1 MAISVELIA
10 YSQLA
15 PAKNMD
21 ADSMVEKV
29 NASAA
34 NLCYNAIGAKDIL
47 ADMTNENAQR
57 LTKMMIATGHHSTIE
72 HVSFTFAIEGISRA
86 CTHQLVR
93 HRIASYSQQSQ
104 RYVKAKDFVSSAIKP
119 KTIANNAEANEKFDA
134 LMQKIADCYNE
145 LTELGIPAEDARFV
159 LPNAAETKIVVTM
172 NARSLLHFFEERCC
186 NRAQWEIREMANL
199 MLKEVRKV
207 APTLFACAGPT
218 CEVGRFCREGKRS
231 CGKLEGLLKA
241 DALKAEANKK

>member
-15 PAKNMD
+15 PAKKTDENY
-21 ADSMVEKV
+21 AIERV

-47 ADMTNENAQR
+47 ADMTDAKAQR
-57 LTKMMIATGHHSTIE
+57 LTRQMVKSGHHSTIE
-72 HVSFTFAIEGISRA
+72 HMNFTFAIEGVSRA

-104 RYVKAKDFVSSAIKP
+104 RYVKADSFLDNAIKP
-119 KTIANNAEANEKFDA
+119 HTVAAKAEASAKFDA
-134 LMQKIADCYNE
+134 LMQQIAKCYNE
-145 LTELGIPAEDARFV
+145 LTEMGIPAEDARFV

-186 NRAQWEIREMANL
+186 TRAQWEIRELANL
-199 MLKEVRKV
+199 MLAEVRKV
-207 APTLFACAGPT
+207 APTLFADAGPT
-218 CEVGRFCREGKRS
+218 CEAARFCREGKRS
-231 CGKLEGLLKA
+231 CGKLEALLKA
-241 DALKAEANKK
+241 DAAQNKE

>member
-15 PAKNMD
+15 PERNLNND
-21 ADSMVEKV
+21 CMVEQV

-57 LTKMMIATGHHSTIE
+57 LTRMMVNTGHHSTIE

-104 RYVKAKDFVSSAIKP
+104 RYVKANTFIDSAIKP
-119 KTIANNAEANEKFDA
+119 KSIAGNKEANEKFDA

-207 APTLFACAGPT
+207 APTLFEKAGAT
-218 CEVGRFCREGKRS
+218 CDVARFCREGKRS
-231 CGKLEGLLKA
+231 CGKLEALLKA
-241 DALKAEANKK
+241 DALKEANKEK